1 MTPDSSS
8 PPTILES
15 FQNKIYVLELDDK
28 VTVKTVKASG
38 ATTKNTPPPEML
50 FYTPIVE
57 HETTA
62 DEFLNQ
68 PMLNQILGS
77 RTISAKRPEI
87 KQDNEA
93 GVVLATM
100 TYVLDPITE
109 VLHAMFPG
117 KWTLHSEQTQV
128 EKNAQKNAQK
138 DEQKDAEKDTEKD
151 AEKEKVGESALRTDL
166 IFKTSGSK
174 ETIAV
179 VEFKRRQYIRY
190 KDFEDAI
197 VTTNPTLED
206 RKKKQADL
214 TWKGTGTLLTGN
226 AEPYCRQVRAYAI
239 RTECKHVAL
248 FNWDHLLLFDFD
260 PVKPKMNGKPASAS
274 ARPKVSWVQESDEAT
289 GFMESG
295 LIRKVLLGW
304 LIKAFKDAGIESE
317 SRE

>member
-1 MTPDSSS
+1 MTPDSSL

-15 FQNKIYVLELDDK
+15 FQSKIYVLELDVK

-62 DEFLNQ
+62 DEFLNR

-138 DEQKDAEKDTEKD
+138 DEQREN
-151 AEKEKVGESALRTDL
+151 VGESALRTDL

-197 VTTNPTLED
+197 VVENPTLED
-206 RKKKQADL
+206 RKNKEAHL
-214 TWKGTGTLLTGN
+214 TEKGTGTLLQNN
-226 AEPYCRQVRAYAI
+226 AEPYGRQVRAYAI

-260 PVKPKMNGKPASAS
+260 PIKPKMNGKPASAS
-274 ARPKVSWVQESDEAT
+274 ARPKVSWVQESDEGT
-289 GFMESG
+289 GSMESG

-304 LIKAFKDAGIESE
+304 LLKAFEDAGIEIE